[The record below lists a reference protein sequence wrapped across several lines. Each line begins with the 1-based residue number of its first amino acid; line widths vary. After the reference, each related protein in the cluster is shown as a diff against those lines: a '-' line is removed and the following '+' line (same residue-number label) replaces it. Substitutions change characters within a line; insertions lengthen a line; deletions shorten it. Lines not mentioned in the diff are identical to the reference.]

1 MTTLF
6 YWYGLDAFNPNS
18 PSLTMSS
25 QTKSSSSSSSSS
37 SPSSPSCKLLPYHF
51 SLKPITRHGIGCEA
65 YLTQMTIP
73 DKLAPHDH
81 IAVIFPRRNPK
92 GFRVVKFPVQKSLQL
107 QFPPEDYY
115 YQIGT
120 QVSKFCSIVFE

>member
-18 PSLTMSS
+18 PSLTL
-25 QTKSSSSSSSSS
+25 TTSSSSSQTANEAKL
-37 SPSSPSCKLLPYHF
+37 PLCKTLPYHF
-51 SLKPITRHGIGCEA
+51 SLKPITRNGINCEA
-65 YLTQMTIP
+65 YLTQIVIP
-73 DKLAPHDH
+73 DKVASHDY

-92 GFRVVKFPVQKSLQL
+92 AFKVVPFPLQKGLQQ
-107 QFPPEDYY
+107 QFPSSDYY

-120 QVSKFCSIVFE
+120 RITKFCSIVFE